1 MKNIDFTKGSVKRA
15 IIAQALPLTVAQL
28 VQLLYNVV
36 DRIYLGHMGDGNSLA
51 LTGVGLTFPIVTLI
65 SGFAALFGTGA
76 VPLFSIERGRGNDER
91 AKRILGNSFALI
103 AVSSVILTFVGYL
116 FSEPILVAFG
126 AGEESLVYAKDYLEV
141 YLIGTFFAMVGG
153 GLVGFI
159 NAQGFPKIG
168 MLSVIIG
175 ALANIVL
182 DPIFIFALDMGV
194 RGAAIATV
202 ISQILSAAWI
212 LSFLFGRRVQVSLSI
227 DSIRINGKITA
238 EISKLGASNFIMS
251 GTTCIVQAVCNRTL
265 QTFGGDLYVGV
276 MTVMNS
282 VREIFTLPVN
292 GIVSGSQPV
301 ISYNFGADRYDRVRQ
316 GIRFNT
322 IVGATYTAAAWIL
335 ILLFPKFWVE
345 IFSDDLATIEKGAEM
360 LTVYFFGFVFM
371 AFQFAGQSTFQALGM
386 SGHAI
391 FFSLLRKVVIVLP
404 LTLILPRVGLGAVG
418 VFVAEPISNLI
429 GGVSSY
435 LTMRLG
441 VYRSLKKKRIQ
452 TD

>member
-1 MKNIDFTKGSVKRA
+1 MKQNDFTKGSVKRA
-15 IIAQALPLTVAQL
+15 IIAQAVPLTVAQL

-36 DRIYLGHMGDGNSLA
+36 DRIYLGHMGNGDNLA

-65 SGFAALFGTGA
+65 SGFAALFRTGA
-76 VPLFSIERGRGNDER
+76 VPLFSIEQGRGNDER

-103 AVSSVILTFVGYL
+103 AVSSIALTFVGYL

-126 AGEESLVYAKDYLEV
+126 AGEDSLVYAKDYLEV
-141 YLIGTFFAMVGG
+141 YLIGTFFSMVGG
-153 GLVGFI
+153 GLAGFI

-168 MLSVIIG
+168 MLSVVIG
-175 ALANIVL
+175 ALANIAL
-182 DPIFIFALDMGV
+182 DPIFIFVLDMGV

-202 ISQILSAAWI
+202 ISQILSALWI
-212 LSFLFGRRVQVSLSI
+212 LAFLFGRRVQVSLSI

-238 EISKLGASNFIMS
+238 DISKLGAANFIMS
-251 GTTCIVQAVCNRTL
+251 GTTCIVQAVSNRTL

-301 ISYNFGADRYDRVRQ
+301 ISYNFGAKRYDRVRQ
-316 GIRFNT
+316 GIKFNT
-322 IVGATYTAAAWIL
+322 IVGASYTAVAWIL
-335 ILLFPKFWVE
+335 ILLFPKFWVG
-345 IFSDDLATIEKGAEM
+345 IFSDDPATIAKGAEM
-360 LTVYFFGFVFM
+360 LTIYFFGFVFM

-391 FFSLLRKVVIVLP
+391 FFSLLRKVIIVLP
-404 LTLILPRVGLGAVG
+404 LTLILPRVGLGAPG
-418 VFVAEPISNLI
+418 VFVAEPISNFI
-429 GGVSSY
+429 GGLASF

-441 VYRSLKKKRIQ
+441 VYRKLGKN